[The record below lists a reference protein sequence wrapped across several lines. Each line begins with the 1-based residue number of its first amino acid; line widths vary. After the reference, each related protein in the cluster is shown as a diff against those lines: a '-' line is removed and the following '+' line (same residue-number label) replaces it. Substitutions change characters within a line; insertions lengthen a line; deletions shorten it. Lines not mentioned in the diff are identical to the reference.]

1 MDNNIESKLF
11 LKKSPKKLS
20 DKRMFLQ
27 YKINIEKI
35 KSEDMNSFNFKN
47 TLNNK
52 SNKIPSNIRSTYQ
65 GKVLISNIFNNNN
78 ENNTN
83 FNKKVITN
91 TNREKPIKKDK
102 NYYLN
107 LLDEIYLNETH
118 LSNKN
123 ALKKQNS
130 INNST
135 KNDFNKVNK
144 NFMKK
149 QTYNFTKI
157 GDSSKNLLRK
167 SYKSSKKVLSTFIN
181 EKINKSNRLSNNG
194 SKDNIDKSNRSNRKQ
209 SNFSK
214 NVVNKKPLT
223 KFLSEK
229 FSSKFRTNEEISKIK
244 MKGKIKNLKS
254 SQIIINEV
262 EYMNETLKDD
272 KKEVSESK
280 KTIIKEAKPIT
291 VIINNNENQM
301 ENKESNRN
309 VENDNIERCY
319 TQKNFNKNI
328 SRNKSIKVKK
338 VKKMY
343 KTCFFCCLIKNDDS
357 LSDNN

>member
-11 LKKSPKKLS
+11 LNKSPKKLS

-65 GKVLISNIFNNNN
+65 GKILLSNIFNSNNG
-78 ENNTN
+78 NNIN
-83 FNKKVITN
+83 FGKKDITN
-91 TNREKPIKKDK
+91 TNREKSIKKDK

-107 LLDEIYLNETH
+107 ILNDIYLNESH
-118 LSNKN
+118 LSNKK
-123 ALKKQNS
+123 ASKKQNS
-130 INNST
+130 INS

-144 NFMKK
+144 NFVKK
-149 QTYNFTKI
+149 KTYNFTKI

-214 NVVNKKPLT
+214 NLVNKKPLT

-229 FSSKFRTNEEISKIK
+229 FTSKFRNNEELSKVK
-244 MKGKIKNLKS
+244 MKESFKNLKS
-254 SQIIINEV
+254 SQNYINEV

-272 KKEVSESK
+272 KKEGNENK
-280 KTIIKEAKPIT
+280 KTMIKEIKPIT

-301 ENKESNRN
+301 ENNKGSRNDENDNLERCNTKKNSNRN
-309 VENDNIERCY
+309 INN
-319 TQKNFNKNI
+319 
-328 SRNKSIKVKK
+328 NKSNKVKEA
-338 VKKMY
+338 KKMH

>member
-1 MDNNIESKLF
+1 
-11 LKKSPKKLS
+11 
-20 DKRMFLQ
+20 
-27 YKINIEKI
+27 
-35 KSEDMNSFNFKN
+35 MNSLNFKN
-47 TLNNK
+47 TVNNN
-52 SNKIPSNIRSTYQ
+52 SNKNSPNIRSTYQ
-65 GKVLISNIFNNNN
+65 GKILISNIFKSNN
-78 ENNTN
+78 ESNIN
-83 FNKKVITN
+83 FGKKDINN

-118 LSNKN
+118 FSNKN
-123 ALKKQNS
+123 ALKKQKS

-167 SYKSSKKVLSTFIN
+167 SYKSSRKLLSTFFN

-272 KKEVSESK
+272 KKESNENK
-280 KTIIKEAKPIT
+280 KTMIKEIKPIT
-291 VIINNNENQM
+291 LIINNNENQM